1 MIVPMK
7 KISLISLA
15 SDASATLTALHELGI
30 LHLTHVNEPESDE
43 QESTSKQVSRINSAL
58 DILTV
63 TSSDKNRVEPSATI
77 KAAADKMPPKE
88 IVDRIQTLVSLRK
101 EFTERIIALR
111 EEERLIEPY
120 GNYNPALIDELATK
134 GINVKLYQSSEK
146 HHPEAPE
153 GVYVFP
159 LSNDGAGKYYAAV
172 SMDEFECDV
181 CEYIPHHRPLSVV
194 AGNIAQAEKDIDR
207 VNQELMAFAQ
217 SRATL
222 ENYLHQ
228 EEQELS
234 MLEARD
240 GIGLSGKLVYLN
252 GFCPEPQAQKLR
264 DAANKHGWG
273 LVINEPSDDDQ
284 VPTILETPKWVSP
297 IKSLLDMIE
306 VLPGY
311 KEVDISSIFL
321 LGFSLFFAILVGD
334 AGYGL
339 IFLILTI
346 LARMKMKK
354 APATPFNLMY
364 ILSTCTIIW
373 GVISGNYFGV
383 SFSALPA
390 PLAKLGIS
398 YEWLSHDN
406 NFMML
411 CFLIGAI
418 HLTIAHAWRLILT
431 INSTRAIAQVGWI
444 IMTWCMYFGA
454 NHLVLGADL
463 PGSFNLFFVPALLM
477 IILFMTPLKRLKAEW
492 NSHIILPFDVIN
504 NFVDVVSY
512 VRLFAVGSASLAVA
526 ISFNELAIGN
536 GIDSVFAGLGAALI
550 LFLGH
555 AMNLVLCVMGV
566 LVHGIRLNAL
576 EFSGHIGLE
585 WSGFKYNPF
594 KKAVNNE

>member
-1 MIVPMK
+1 MK

-43 QESTSKQVSRINSAL
+43 QESTNKQVGRINSAL

-63 TSSDKNRVEPSATI
+63 ISSDKNRVEPSEAI

-88 IVDRIQTLVSLRK
+88 IVDRVHNLVNLRK
-101 EFTERIIALR
+101 ECTERIVALR
-111 EEERLIEPY
+111 EEEKLIEPY
-120 GNYNPALIDELATK
+120 GNYDPALIDELATK
-134 GINVKLYQSSEK
+134 GVYVKLYQSGEK
-146 HHPEAPE
+146 HQPEAPE
-153 GVYVFP
+153 GVSVFP
-159 LSNDGAGKYYAAV
+159 LSQDGAGKYYATV
-172 SMDEFECDV
+172 SLNEFECDV

-194 AGNIAQAEKDIDR
+194 SSDIAQASDDVNR
-207 VNQELMAFAQ
+207 VAQELMAFAQ

-222 ENYLHQ
+222 EDYLHQ
-228 EEQELS
+228 EQQELS

-252 GFCPEPQAQKLR
+252 GFCPTPQEQKLR
-264 DAANKHGWG
+264 AAAEQHGWG
-273 LVINEPSDDDQ
+273 LILDDPSDDDQ
-284 VPTILETPKWVSP
+284 VPTVIESPKWVKP
-297 IKSLLDMIE
+297 VESLLDMIE

-346 LARMKMKK
+346 MARMKMKK
-354 APATPFNLMY
+354 APSGPFNLMY
-364 ILSTCTIIW
+364 ILSSCTIVW

-390 PLAKLGIS
+390 PLAKLGVS
-398 YEWLSHDN
+398 YEWLSVDN
-406 NFMML
+406 NFMGL

-418 HLTIAHAWRLILT
+418 HLTIAHIWRLILS
-431 INSTRAIAQVGWI
+431 INSTRAIAQVGWV

-454 NHLVLGADL
+454 NTLVLGAEL
-463 PGSFNLFFVPALLM
+463 PGFFNLLFVPALLM
-477 IILFMTPLKRLKAEW
+477 IIIFMTPLKRLKTEW

-555 AMNLVLCVMGV
+555 AMNLILCVMGV

-594 KKAVNNE
+594 KKTVNNE